1 MCGSVHTN
9 CTKSADASKGSTKKI
24 GAKPSKRS
32 ARASNANPNSL
43 PGKRAPELA
52 NILLIDDDAPQVAT
66 RQMILAN
73 AGHQVLVA
81 TNSRSALGLLK
92 AGTGNAEVQL
102 VITDH
107 FMPGVSG
114 AELVKILWEIKPKVP
129 IIVLSGAPEAGD
141 QYKNLFVTFRE
152 KPISPPDLIELVK
165 TELAKV
171 A

>member
-1 MCGSVHTN
+1 M
-9 CTKSADASKGSTKKI
+9 
-24 GAKPSKRS
+24 
-32 ARASNANPNSL
+32 
-43 PGKRAPELA
+43 A

-73 AGHQVLVA
+73 AGHHVLVA
-81 TNSRSALGLLK
+81 TNARTALGLLK
-92 AGTGNAEVQL
+92 AGSGNAEVQL

-114 AELVKILWEIKPKVP
+114 TELVKILWETKPKVP

-141 QYKNLFVTFRE
+141 EYQNLSVTFRE

-165 TELAKV
+165 SELAR
-171 A
+171 AA

>member
-1 MCGSVHTN
+1 
-9 CTKSADASKGSTKKI
+9 
-24 GAKPSKRS
+24 
-32 ARASNANPNSL
+32 
-43 PGKRAPELA
+43 LA

-73 AGHQVLVA
+73 AGHQVQVA
-81 TNSRSALGLLK
+81 TNSRSALGLLR
-92 AGTGNAEVQL
+92 AGTGSAEVQL

-114 AELVKILWEIKPKVP
+114 AELVKTLWDIKPKVP

-141 QYKNLFVTFRE
+141 EYKNLSVTFRE

-165 TELAKV
+165 NELAKV